1 MTPLLRTSICESRSL
16 SESLSMSQI
25 RPLIPLLVTAGIL
38 IGGNGLQG
46 TFIALRGSYEGF
58 APSVI
63 GLLGAGYSIGFA
75 IGCIYV
81 TRLLRQIGHIR
92 TFSAMAAIAASCSL
106 AMSLII
112 DPIFWLLMRF
122 LIGISVASL
131 FATVESWINAKVTN
145 ANRARTLSIYR
156 VVDLGS
162 VTAAQY
168 IIPAA
173 GIEGAVIFSI
183 IAIAMT
189 LSLVP
194 ISLADRSSPAPPD
207 AIRFDVLA
215 VWRISPLAVVGVTC
229 VGLAM
234 AAFRNIGPIYG
245 EAIGMSITSIATFM
259 SAGIIGGVVLQ
270 YPLGHYSDRLDRRR
284 VILWTTVGSI
294 LTGAYLSFGAGS
306 SETANIIG
314 VFLFGAFSMPL
325 YSLCS
330 AHGNDHARE
339 GEHALVSAGLLFY
352 WSMGA
357 TVGPLLASLL
367 LQFVGPDVFFV
378 YTSVIFTGFAFYT
391 LQRMATRAP
400 VPPEKRRGRFRALLR
415 TSAYFNKLAAPQD
428 KEDQR

>member
-1 MTPLLRTSICESRSL
+1 
-16 SESLSMSQI
+16 MSAI

-46 TFIALRGSYEGF
+46 TFIALRGSHEGF
-58 APSVI
+58 SPSIIGVI
-63 GLLGAGYSIGFA
+63 GAGYSIGFA

-92 TFSAMAAIAASCSL
+92 TFAAMAAIGASSSL
-106 AMSLII
+106 AMSLVI
-112 DPIFWLLMRF
+112 DPTAWLLLRF
-122 LIGISVASL
+122 IVGIAVASL

-156 VVDLGS
+156 LVDLGS

-168 IIPAA
+168 VIPAA
-173 GIEGAVIFSI
+173 GIEGTVIFSI
-183 IAIAMT
+183 VAIAMT

-194 ISLADRSSPAPPD
+194 ISLADRSSPLPPE
-207 AIRFDVLA
+207 AIRFDPVA

-245 EAIGMSITSIATFM
+245 QAIGMSITSIATFM

-270 YPLGHYSDRLDRRR
+270 YPLGVYSDLLDRRK
-284 VILWTTVGSI
+284 VILWTTIGSI
-294 LTGAYLSFGAGS
+294 LTGGYLSLGAGA

-330 AHGNDHARE
+330 AHGNDHAKD
-339 GEHALVSAGLLFY
+339 GEHALIAAGLLFY
-352 WSMGA
+352 WSIGA
-357 TVGPLLASLL
+357 TIGPLLAALL
-367 LQFVGPDVFFV
+367 LEYHGPDVFFI
-378 YTSVIFTGFAFYT
+378 YTSVIFAGFAVFT
-391 LQRMATRAP
+391 VRRMGARAP
-400 VPPEKRRGRFRALLR
+400 VPVEERPGRFRALLR
-415 TSAYFNKLAAPQD
+415 TSAYFNRLAAPPD
-428 KEDQR
+428 KDDRRDDHR

>member
-1 MTPLLRTSICESRSL
+1 
-16 SESLSMSQI
+16 MSQI

-46 TFIALRGSYEGF
+46 TYIALRGSYEGF
-58 APSVI
+58 SPSLI
-63 GLLGAGYSIGFA
+63 GMIGAGYSVGFA

-81 TRLLRQIGHIR
+81 TRLLREIGHIR
-92 TFSAMAAIAASCSL
+92 TFSAMAAIGASCSL

-112 DPIFWLLMRF
+112 DPTFWFLMRF
-122 LIGISVASL
+122 IIGIAVASL

-156 VVDLGS
+156 LVDLGS

-168 IIPAA
+168 MIPLA
-173 GIEGAVIFSI
+173 GIEGTVIFSI

-194 ISLADRSSPAPPD
+194 ISLADRSSPTPPE
-207 AIRFDVLA
+207 AIRFDLKA
-215 VWRISPLAVVGVTC
+215 VWRISPLAVVGVVC

-270 YPLGHYSDRLDRRR
+270 YPLGVYSDRLDRRT
-284 VILWTTVGSI
+284 VILWTTIGSI
-294 LTGAYLSFGAGS
+294 ITGAYLSFGAGT

-330 AHGNDHARE
+330 AHGNDYAKD

-352 WSMGA
+352 WSVGA

-367 LQFVGPDVFFV
+367 LEYYGPDVFFI
-378 YTSVIFTGFAFYT
+378 YTSVIFAGFAVFT
-391 LQRMATRAP
+391 LRRMGTRPP
-400 VPPEKRRGRFRALLR
+400 VPPEERPRRFRALLR
-415 TSAYFNKLAAPQD
+415 TSAYFNKLAAPPD
-428 KEDQR
+428 KEDRR